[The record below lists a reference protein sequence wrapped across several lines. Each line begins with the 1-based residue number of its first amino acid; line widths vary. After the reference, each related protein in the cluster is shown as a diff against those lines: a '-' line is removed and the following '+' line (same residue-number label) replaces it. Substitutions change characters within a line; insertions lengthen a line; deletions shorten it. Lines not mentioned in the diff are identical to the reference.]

1 MLVIADDVQKP
12 EGQNA
17 FTRPIATC
25 LAAIG
30 LLALVLPV
38 KPSFAQAGGYVRVK
52 IVKAGLLASG
62 GIGNGVLTYRGRSYP
77 FRGRFISSRRI
88 VPHIPAL
95 RPHRARQ
102 TNRIAGRGFLVRRD
116 AAHGSRK
123 SGRKSDA
130 RTG

>member
-77 FRGRFISSRRI
+77 FRGRFISSRNPMR
-88 VPHIPAL
+88 VQA
-95 RPHRARQ
+95 
-102 TNRIAGRGFLVRRD
+102 NFRRHFKLIW
-116 AAHGSRK
+116 AVQSFRK
-123 SGRKSDA
+123 KCFA
-130 RTG
+130 